1 MSKTSPEK
9 YSKIT
14 NAFMV
19 KGANFLK
26 YKHDIPECPCTVTKA
41 PNALIAYDD
50 IKKGVRCDAFAHFY
64 VDDYKFESIWRY
76 PQRAL
81 KKLSRCAGVI
91 TPDFSTYQDDPE
103 PIKLYNTYRMRTF
116 GRWLGNLGFRVINN
130 VRWGTKETWDYCFEG
145 IPKNTIVSIG
155 AVGCIKEK
163 SNWRRFAEGLEEMI
177 RRLNPKII
185 LVYGSAQDKFFGKYR
200 EAGISIVEYPSRT
213 HVAFEKRVRHE

>member
-1 MSKTSPEK
+1 MSKTSLEK

-26 YKHDIPECPCTVTKA
+26 YKHDVPECPCTATTA
-41 PNALIAYDD
+41 PDSLIAYDD
-50 IKKGVRCDAFAHFY
+50 IKKGVQYDAFAHFY
-64 VDDYKFESIWRY
+64 IDDYKFESIWRY

-103 PIKLYNTYRMRTF
+103 PIKLYNNYRMRAF

-145 IPKNTIVSIG
+145 IQQNGIVSIG
-155 AVGCIKEK
+155 TVGCVKEK
-163 SNWRRFAEGLEEMI
+163 CNWRRFAEGLAEMI
-177 RRLNPKII
+177 HRLTPKII
-185 LVYGSAQDKFFGKYR
+185 LVYGSAQDKFFKKYR

-213 HVAFEKRVRHE
+213 HIAFEKRRSHE